1 MVKDSPQLTDV
12 SADAS
17 NVDFFTANKN
27 TFLLFLLPLL
37 IYDSHLS
44 IIQLHADDRNNT
56 FNCRL

>member
-1 MVKDSPQLTDV
+1 MVKDSPEITDV

-44 IIQLHADDRNNT
+44 IIQLL
-56 FNCRL
+56 CRRS